1 MNDMLHMV
9 EILEDILRADNPVA
23 EARMQRKKL
32 LFKLEQLEA
41 EMIEDIRGAYDEPFV
56 S

>member
-9 EILEDILRADNPVA
+9 EILEDILRSDNPIA
-23 EARMQRKKL
+23 EARIQRKKL
-32 LFKLEQLEA
+32 LHKREQLEA